1 MELTTKPESPMMRQR
16 RDLTKRSIDMTSES
30 GLTSQDSDYVSHIQ
44 EVLNELRQRQQ
55 IPQLVTSPA
64 ELEAWEREIRQRTDR
79 LGSLLVGYHMQ
90 QALDAAALQ
99 AEQAQRVRHW
109 PKPLKNDGKV
119 QVLVRTAQGH
129 TVPVWVAY
137 YRRKGQRRV
146 GKRDAGVS
154 AGLVVLGMYD
164 RCTPALAAEVS
175 LFAAML
181 GSLREAQ
188 DVLANRGVALDT
200 KTVRLIAY
208 RYAARARREQ
218 QIDTAA
224 FEDTVAGR
232 RVVIS
237 SDGGRIRLRETKR
250 GRKTKKGRKR
260 YTGAWREPK
269 VLIISVVD
277 AEGKR
282 DASFAPVI
290 DATLTGPDAVFA
302 LLRTY
307 LQRLEITQADHVLFI
322 ADGAPWIW
330 KRVPLLVRAL
340 GLAAE
345 QVHALLDFY
354 HVMQHLGQVAAL
366 RKDWS
371 VKARARWRT
380 QQRRL
385 LLRGEVEQVIAAVR
399 AICRGRNSKAIRTHR
414 EYFIKNQ
421 GRMVYAKL
429 MAMKLPI
436 GSGAIE
442 STVRRVVNLRLKGPS
457 MCWCRASAEAILLL
471 RSYYKAGRWNLL
483 KHMATSHRALLEA

>member
-1 MELTTKPESPMMRQR
+1 
-16 RDLTKRSIDMTSES
+16 MTSDS
-30 GLTSQDSDYVSHIQ
+30 GLISQDSDYPKAIQ
-44 EVLNELRQRQQ
+44 DVLDELHELQQ
-55 IPQLVTSPA
+55 TPRLVTNPEA
-64 ELEAWEREIRQRTDR
+64 LETLEREIRQCTDH
-79 LGSLLVGYHMQ
+79 LGSLLVGYHLQ
-90 QALDAAALQ
+90 QALDSAALQ
-99 AEQAQRVRHW
+99 AEQAQLVSQW

-119 QVLVRTAQGH
+119 QVRVHTAQGLA
-129 TVPVWVAY
+129 VPVWVTY
-137 YRRKGQRRV
+137 YRRKGQRRA
-146 GKRDAGVS
+146 GKRYAGVY
-154 AGLVVLGMYD
+154 AGLVLLGIYD
-164 RCTPALAAEVS
+164 RCTPALASEVS
-175 LFAAML
+175 LCAAML
-181 GSLREAQ
+181 GSLDEAQ
-188 DVLANRGVALDT
+188 AVLADRGVELDT
-200 KTVRLIAY
+200 KTVRTIAY
-208 RYAARARREQ
+208 RYAARARLEQ
-218 QIDTAA
+218 QIERTV

-237 SDGGRIRLRETKR
+237 SDGGRLRLRETKR
-250 GRKTKKGRKR
+250 GPKTKKGRRR

-269 VLIISVVD
+269 VLIVYVVD

-290 DATLTGPDAVFA
+290 DATLKGPDAVFA

-307 LQRLEITQADHVLFI
+307 LQRLHITQADQVLFI

-330 KRVPLLVRAL
+330 KRVPLLVHAL

-345 QVHALLDFY
+345 QVHELLDFY
-354 HVMQHLGQVAAL
+354 HAVQHLGPVAAL

-371 VKARARWRT
+371 AQARTRWRT
-380 QQRRL
+380 QQRHL

-399 AICRGRNSKAIRTHR
+399 SICRGRHSKAIRTHR

-421 GRMVYAKL
+421 SRMAYAKL
-429 MAMKLPI
+429 MALKLPI

-457 MCWCRASAEAILLL
+457 ICWCRASAEAILLL

>member
-1 MELTTKPESPMMRQR
+1 MP
-16 RDLTKRSIDMTSES
+16 SES
-30 GLTSQDSDYVSHIQ
+30 GLTSQDTDNARHIQ
-44 EVLNELRQRQQ
+44 EVLNELRQMQQ
-55 IPQLVTSPA
+55 TPRLVTSPDD
-64 ELEAWEREIRQRTDR
+64 LEALEREIRQRTDR

-90 QALDAAALQ
+90 QALDSAALQ
-99 AEQAQRVRHW
+99 AEQERLVRHW

-119 QVLVRTAQGH
+119 KVLVRTAPGH
-129 TVPVWVAY
+129 TVPVRVTY
-137 YRRKGQRRV
+137 YRRKGQRRA
-146 GKRDAGVS
+146 GKRDAGVY
-154 AGLVVLGMYD
+154 AGLVVLGIYD

-175 LFAAML
+175 LLAAML
-181 GSLREAQ
+181 GSLQEAQ

-208 RYAARARREQ
+208 RYAARARLEQ
-218 QIDTAA
+218 QIDQAA

-237 SDGGRIRLRETKR
+237 SDGGRIRLRESKR
-250 GRKTKKGRKR
+250 GLKTKKGRQR

-269 VLIISVVD
+269 VLIVYVVD

-282 DASFAPVI
+282 DAGFAPVI

-307 LQRLEITQADHVLFI
+307 LQRLEITQADQVLLL

-330 KRVPLLVRAL
+330 KRVLLLVQAL

-345 QVHALLDFY
+345 QVHELLDFY
-354 HVMQHLGQVAAL
+354 PAVHHLGQVAAL

-371 VKARARWRT
+371 ATARTRWCT
-380 QQRRL
+380 QQRHL
-385 LLRGEVEQVIAAVR
+385 LLQGQVAEVIIAVR
-399 AICRGRNSKAIRTHR
+399 DLCRGRNSKAIRRHR
-414 EYFIKNQ
+414 EYLIKNQ
-421 GRMVYAKL
+421 SRMAYAQL
-429 MAMKLPI
+429 MALKLPI

-457 MCWCRASAEAILLL
+457 LFWCRASAEAILLL
-471 RSYYKAGRWNLL
+471 RSYYKAGRWNML
-483 KHMATSHRALLEA
+483 KRMATSHLALLGT

>member
-1 MELTTKPESPMMRQR
+1 MTNDSGSTRQ
-16 RDLTKRSIDMTSES
+16 DT
-30 GLTSQDSDYVSHIQ
+30 DYARHIQ
-44 EVLNELRQRQQ
+44 EALHELHQLQQ
-55 IPQLVTSPA
+55 TPRLVTSPD
-64 ELEAWEREIRQRTDR
+64 ELEALEREIRQRTDR
-79 LGSLLVGYHMQ
+79 LGSLLVGHHLQ
-90 QALDAAALQ
+90 QALDSAALQ
-99 AEQAQRVRHW
+99 AEQEQLVRQW
-109 PKPLKNDGKV
+109 PKPLKNDGRVKV
-119 QVLVRTAQGH
+119 GIRTAHGMA
-129 TVPVWVAY
+129 VSVWVTY
-137 YRRKGQRRV
+137 YRRKGQRRA
-146 GKRDAGVS
+146 GKRDAGVY
-154 AGLVVLGMYD
+154 AGLVLLGIYD

-175 LFAAML
+175 LLAAML
-181 GSLREAQ
+181 GSLDEAQ
-188 DVLANRGVALDT
+188 AVLTDRGIALDT

-208 RYAARARREQ
+208 RYAARARLEQ

-237 SDGGRIRLRETKR
+237 SDGGRLRLRETKR
-250 GRKTKKGRKR
+250 GPKTKKGRQR

-269 VLIISVVD
+269 VLIVYVVD

-282 DASFAPVI
+282 EASFAPVI
-290 DATLTGPDAVFA
+290 DATLQGPDAVFA

-307 LQRLEITQADHVLFI
+307 LQRLAITQADQVLFI

-340 GLAAE
+340 GLTAE
-345 QVHALLDFY
+345 RVHELLDFY
-354 HVMQHLGQVAAL
+354 HAVQRLGQVAAL

-371 VKARARWRT
+371 AKARTRWRT
-380 QQRRL
+380 RQRHL
-385 LLRGEVEQVIAAVR
+385 LLQGEVEQVIAAVR
-399 AICRGRNSKAIRTHR
+399 VICRGRNRKAIRTHR
-414 EYFIKNQ
+414 NYFIKNQ
-421 GRMVYAKL
+421 SRMVYAKL

-457 MCWCRASAEAILLL
+457 IFWCRASAEAILLL

>member
-1 MELTTKPESPMMRQR
+1 MMLQSI
-16 RDLTKRSIDMTSES
+16 DSTKRSIAMTSEA
-30 GLTSQDSDYVSHIQ
+30 GLTSQDTDYTRDIQ
-44 EVLNELRQRQQ
+44 ETLNELRQMQQ
-55 IPQLVTSPA
+55 SPRLVTSPDD
-64 ELEAWEREIRQRTDR
+64 LEALEREIRQRTYR
-79 LGSLLVGYHMQ
+79 LGSLLVGYHLQ
-90 QALDAAALQ
+90 QALDAATVQ
-99 AEQAQRVRHW
+99 AEQEQLVRQW

-119 QVLVRTAQGH
+119 TVMVRTVQGLA
-129 TVPVWVAY
+129 VPVRVTY
-137 YRRKGQRRV
+137 YRRTGQRRA
-146 GKRDAGVS
+146 GARYAGVY
-154 AGLVVLGMYD
+154 AGLVILGIYD

-181 GSLREAQ
+181 GSLDEAQ
-188 DVLANRGVALDT
+188 AVLADRGVALDT

-208 RYAARARREQ
+208 RYAARARLEH
-218 QIDTAA
+218 QIEHTA
-224 FEDTVAGR
+224 FEDSVAGR

-250 GRKTKKGRKR
+250 GPKTKKGRRR

-269 VLIISVVD
+269 VLLVYVMD

-282 DASFAPVI
+282 EATFVPVM
-290 DATLTGPDAVFA
+290 DATLKGPDAVFA
-302 LLRTY
+302 LLRSY
-307 LQRLEITQADHVLFI
+307 LQRLAITQADQVPFI

-330 KRVPLLVRAL
+330 KRVPLLVQAL

-345 QVHALLDFY
+345 QVHELLDFS
-354 HVMQHLGQVAAL
+354 HAVQHLGQVAAL

-371 VKARARWRT
+371 AKARTRWRT
-380 QQRRL
+380 HQRRL
-385 LLRGEVEQVIAAVR
+385 LMRGEVDQVITAVR
-399 AICRGRNSKAIRTHR
+399 DLCRGRNSKAIRKHR

-421 GRMVYAKL
+421 CRMAYAQL
-429 MAMKLPI
+429 MALKLPI

-457 MCWCRASAEAILLL
+457 IFWCRASAEAILLL